1 VQHSALIS
9 DIIITSSVPSEID
22 NLLHSIAY
30 EFVVN
35 DLGEFFFFFFFFF
48 FFSFGHRSG
57 KATRWYSSFLA
68 SLYTRHFTKNKNG

>member
-35 DLGEFFFFFFFFF
+35 DLGEFFFFFFF
-48 FFSFGHRSG
+48 GHRSG

>member
-35 DLGEFFFFFFFFF
+35 DLGEFFFFFFFW
-48 FFSFGHRSG
+48 
-57 KATRWYSSFLA
+57 A
-68 SLYTRHFTKNKNG
+68 